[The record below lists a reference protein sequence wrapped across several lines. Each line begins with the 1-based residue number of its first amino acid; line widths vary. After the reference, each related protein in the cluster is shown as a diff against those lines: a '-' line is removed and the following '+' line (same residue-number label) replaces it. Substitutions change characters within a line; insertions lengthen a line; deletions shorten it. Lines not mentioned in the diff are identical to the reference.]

1 MSDIRKPQI
10 TGQPSFGMKLTRNS
24 LRRESWFSQFTSNL
38 KDFLT
43 ERPVKLPPRKGYDAF
58 EMVQFG
64 SSFKDNFKEWLRPL
78 PPSARRVPT
87 SHLLVSSQSWFGTF
101 FGNIRDAIAP
111 RRLPALKVTSKPVAV
126 PEIWSKNQQFTRVQ
140 AFSFAIHVLV
150 IVLVILPLLPEFLS
164 PPTQAWVTEIPIS
177 PYLPLLK
184 SGLKKSGGGGGRA
197 GVQPTSHGKLPKFA
211 KSQFTPPLDKPIVTP
226 KLPMTATVVVPNIT
240 MSNPN
245 LATTGDPLAKLINDS
260 NGMGSGS
267 GLGNGNGSGLG
278 PGEGYGVGGGPPEAG
293 QNGYSTPSCLYCPT
307 PPFSDSAF
315 KLKIQGVVVL
325 DAVIGADGRATNIH
339 LSKGLGYGLDE
350 SAQKYV
356 RDIWRFKPAI
366 GPDGR
371 PAAVHTLVEVDFNI
385 Y

>member
-1 MSDIRKPQI
+1 MDITRKTQI
-10 TGQPSFGMKLTRNS
+10 PGQQIPGMKLTRNS
-24 LRRESWFSQFTSNL
+24 LRRESRLGLFFSNL
-38 KDFLT
+38 KEFLM
-43 ERPVKLPPRKGYDAF
+43 ERPVKLPARQGYDAF
-58 EMVQFG
+58 EPVHFG
-64 SSFKDNFKEWLRPL
+64 SSFKENFKEWLRPL
-78 PPSARRVPT
+78 PPSARRMRD
-87 SHLLVSSQSWFGTF
+87 SDLLISSKSWFGAF
-101 FGNIRDAIAP
+101 FENVRDAIAP
-111 RRLPALKVTSKPVAV
+111 RRLPPLKVTSKPVAV

-140 AFSFAIHVLV
+140 AFSFAFHVLV

-164 PPTQAWVTEIPIS
+164 PPTQASVTSIPIS

-197 GVQPTSHGKLPKFA
+197 GTQPTTRGKLPQFA
-211 KSQFTPPLDKPIVTP
+211 KNQFTPPIVKPIP
-226 KLPMTATVVVPNIT
+226 NPRLQMTATVVVPNIT
-240 MSNPN
+240 MTNPN
-245 LATTGDPLAKLINDS
+245 LPTTGDPLSGIVNDS

-267 GLGNGNGSGLG
+267 GLGSGNGAGIG

-293 QNGYSTPSCLYCPT
+293 QNGYGKPECLYCPT
-307 PPFSDSAF
+307 PPFSDAAF

-325 DAVIGADGRATNIH
+325 DAIIGADGRASNIH

-350 SAQKYV
+350 SAIKYV
-356 RDIWRFKPAI
+356 RDIWRFKPAL

>member
-1 MSDIRKPQI
+1 MNDIRKPQNA
-10 TGQPSFGMKLTRNS
+10 GQPFLGMKLTHKS
-24 LRRESWFSQFTSNL
+24 LRRESWLSVFLSNL
-38 KDFLT
+38 KEFLT

-64 SSFKDNFKEWLRPL
+64 ASFKDNFKEWFRPL
-78 PPSARRVPT
+78 PRSARRMPN
-87 SHLLVSSQSWFGTF
+87 SHLLVSSQSWLGSF
-101 FGNIRDAIAP
+101 FGNVRDAIAP
-111 RRLPALKVTSKPVAV
+111 RRLPALKVTSKPIAV
-126 PEIWSKNQQFTRVQ
+126 PEIWTKNQQFTRVQ

-164 PPTQAWVTEIPIS
+164 PPTQADVVSIPVS

-184 SGLKKSGGGGGRA
+184 SGLKKAGGGGGRA
-197 GVQPTSHGKLPKFA
+197 GVQPTSRGKLPKFA
-211 KSQFTPPLDKPIVTP
+211 KNQFTPPLDKPIVQP

-240 MSNPN
+240 MANPN

-260 NGMGSGS
+260 SGNGSGS
-267 GLGNGNGSGLG
+267 GLGGGNGAGIG

-350 SAQKYV
+350 SAIKFV
-356 RDIWRFKPAI
+356 RDIWRFKPAL